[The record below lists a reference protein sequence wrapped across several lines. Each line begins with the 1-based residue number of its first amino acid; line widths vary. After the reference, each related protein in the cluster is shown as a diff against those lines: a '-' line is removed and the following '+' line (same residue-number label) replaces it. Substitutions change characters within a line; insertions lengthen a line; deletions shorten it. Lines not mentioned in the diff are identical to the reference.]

1 MATWNKTS
9 LEDFFK
15 SYLADKTKKNE
26 AQDFNTYKR
35 THFEDYDREYRDG
48 VMGARLKNK
57 RDKATFGTTSEKVS
71 ELGLGSSGYSE
82 RVKQLADNSFKSR
95 INELT
100 DEHGKDAARAAR
112 SYSAYLNG
120 YNKKQQSLYKSFIG
134 KLAEFDGI
142 AEPSEVY
149 KYAIDQGL
157 NKENAMAAYQG
168 ITLAAKEKVKHR
180 VIYYAMIGRMSPEQ
194 AIAYAE
200 GSGLSKEDADWI
212 ASIVK
217 KYQTLDEEAGE
228 AYIESITQMG
238 NDKYSQH
245 KG

>member
-15 SYLADKTKKNE
+15 SYLGDKTKKNE

-57 RDKATFGTTSEKVS
+57 RDKATFGTRNEKVS

-95 INELT
+95 IDELT

-112 SYSAYLNG
+112 SYSAYING
-120 YNKKQQSLYKSFIG
+120 YNNKQQSLYKSFIG

-142 AEPSEVY
+142 ADPAEVY